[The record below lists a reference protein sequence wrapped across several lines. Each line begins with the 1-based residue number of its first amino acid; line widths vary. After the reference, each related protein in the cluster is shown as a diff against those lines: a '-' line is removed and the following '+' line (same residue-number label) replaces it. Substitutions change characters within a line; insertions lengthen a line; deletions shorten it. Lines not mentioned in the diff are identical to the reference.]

1 MDPDRLPTM
10 RRVHAALADEPA
22 TSDGF
27 EAGLDLITRGIAGS

>member
-1 MDPDRLPTM
+1 M